1 MRPIRLVAFA
11 HVAALAA
18 LVAAATA
25 HSAETLRID
34 FATALRLADERNLDV
49 AIYYERVAAA
59 AAALSQARLLA
70 VPQIR
75 IGGTYDTHE
84 GAIQETTGLVFDA
97 DRASRFVGV
106 GASVAV
112 DVADAIFKPL
122 AARQRLAAVEASAE
136 SNRHQVLVDVAT
148 GYLRLLQARA
158 EAGVVAA
165 ALDRAQDLAVVTAS
179 YAAAGEGLLA
189 DSQMTAVQ
197 PLVWRQR
204 ALGARENVETAA
216 AALAQL
222 LHLEPDVALEP
233 VETAIPA
240 LELFPGDADLEPL
253 IARAVVERPEADQL
267 DALVAAAEEDLK
279 AQRLGLAFPTVSLS
293 YNTGEFGGDRGSNI
307 ANTSHRDDLALQL
320 YWRLD
325 GLGFGRHARTEE
337 KRAQLREIGLQRDK
351 LHDAIV
357 AQVRSAYASTQN
369 RREQLPLAEDAVM
382 RATDAYELHRERIYD
397 KQGLPLEALQ
407 AMQTLATAE
416 LARIDAVV
424 SYDVAQIRLH
434 TALGNPLGP

>member
-165 ALDRAQDLAVVTAS
+165 ALDRAQDLAEVTAS
-179 YAAAGEGLLA
+179 YAAAGEGLL
-189 DSQMTAVQ
+189 
-197 PLVWRQR
+197 
-204 ALGARENVETAA
+204 
-216 AALAQL
+216 
-222 LHLEPDVALEP
+222 
-233 VETAIPA
+233 
-240 LELFPGDADLEPL
+240 
-253 IARAVVERPEADQL
+253 
-267 DALVAAAEEDLK
+267 
-279 AQRLGLAFPTVSLS
+279 
-293 YNTGEFGGDRGSNI
+293 
-307 ANTSHRDDLALQL
+307 
-320 YWRLD
+320 
-325 GLGFGRHARTEE
+325 RT
-337 KRAQLREIGLQRDK
+337 
-351 LHDAIV
+351 
-357 AQVRSAYASTQN
+357 
-369 RREQLPLAEDAVM
+369 RR
-382 RATDAYELHRERIYD
+382 
-397 KQGLPLEALQ
+397 
-407 AMQTLATAE
+407 
-416 LARIDAVV
+416 
-424 SYDVAQIRLH
+424 
-434 TALGNPLGP
+434 